1 MHAFVIFDQHR
12 AGETGRVIPQGVLED
27 SIVRVPTSVAK
38 LKAHVDVFVEIRNS
52 SKTGVEIVRVE
63 T

>member
-1 MHAFVIFDQHR
+1 M
-12 AGETGRVIPQGVLED
+12 IPQVVLED
-27 SIVRVPTSVAK
+27 SIVRVPTSIAK
-38 LKAHVDVFVEIRNS
+38 LRSHVDVFVEIHNG